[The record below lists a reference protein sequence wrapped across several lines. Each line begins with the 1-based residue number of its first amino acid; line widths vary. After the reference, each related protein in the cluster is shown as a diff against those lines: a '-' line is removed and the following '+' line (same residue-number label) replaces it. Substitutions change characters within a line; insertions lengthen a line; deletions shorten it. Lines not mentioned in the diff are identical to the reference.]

1 MDQLP
6 NNFKDNFFKE
16 NFLKS
21 VKRFWNFGTLVTKFN
36 FYASVQLYEGK
47 MCERLMVPPVVFK
60 CRRFYRAIVVWYT
73 SLITCSGGKFK
84 QNNFMDNYS
93 KHHSEWL

>member
-6 NNFKDNFFKE
+6 NNFKE
-16 NFLKS
+16 NFLKT

-47 MCERLMVPPVVFK
+47 MCKRLMVPPVDFK
-60 CRRFYRAIVVWYT
+60 CRRRPLSKLVQEAN
-73 SLITCSGGKFK
+73 L
-84 QNNFMDNYS
+84 NRNFMDNYS